1 LVARGETVERRF
13 ISKMSTAK
21 EFPPEKVRAIV
32 QEVAALLKERK
43 ESVSVAETVCLFH
56 FFCPDCSCFLV
67 WCFPLPQTVSSIFGR
82 LAAVGYN
89 ALLLNQEFGS
99 KFAG

>member
-1 LVARGETVERRF
+1 
-13 ISKMSTAK
+13 MSTPK

-43 ESVSVAETVCLFH
+43 ESVSVAETVCLLY
-56 FFCPDCSCFLV
+56 FFCPDCSYFPV
-67 WCFPLPQTVSSIFGR
+67 RCFPLPQSVSSIVCR
-82 LAAVGYN
+82 LPAVSYN